1 MQKDE
6 NTKIPAWLTSIVFR
20 TGGPTSCIGAMLLR
34 FSSVSFLDKL
44 SNILT
49 INCTNTL
56 NEMVLRLHILIVVA
70 SSLLL
75 DFGMVQS
82 FMNIAIKVDTF
93 RHHLSRQKLALFST
107 SAWLPDYS
115 SYKKDFETITDDQWD
130 KLEALSFKL
139 YDWNTKVNLVSR
151 KDVEFLIPNHIVPCL
166 AMSLIRNFGGGETV
180 IDVGTGGG
188 LPGLPLAIICPDAH
202 FTLLDSNSK
211 KMMVVSEIANS
222 LGLKNVNVVC
232 SRAEKLNDKFD
243 FLLGRAVSALPNFL
257 SFSSHLIDGKS
268 RALPKDYVQKS
279 LSESS
284 GSNLPSVS
292 ISSGMLYLKG
302 K

>member
-1 MQKDE
+1 
-6 NTKIPAWLTSIVFR
+6 
-20 TGGPTSCIGAMLLR
+20 MLRPHL
-34 FSSVSFLDKL
+34 V
-44 SNILT
+44 IA
-49 INCTNTL
+49 
-56 NEMVLRLHILIVVA
+56 VA
-70 SSLLL
+70 SSLLICI
-75 DFGMVQS
+75 GMVQS
-82 FMNIAIKVDTF
+82 FVNIAIKVDTF

-107 SAWLPDYS
+107 SAWRPDYS
-115 SYKKDFETITDDQWD
+115 PYKQDFKTITDEQWD
-130 KLEALSFKL
+130 KLDALSLKL

-151 KDVEFLIPNHIVPCL
+151 KDVEFLIPNHVVPCL
-166 AMSLIRNFGGGETV
+166 AMSLVRKFGGGETI

-211 KMMVVSEIANS
+211 KMMVVNEIANS

-232 SRAEKLNDKFD
+232 SRAEKLDEKFD

-268 RALPKDYVQKS
+268 SVLSKDFVGK
-279 LSESS
+279 LRSEST
-284 GSNLPSVS
+284 GSDLTSVS

-302 K
+302 M